1 VLGLPQEDIASAQRR
16 DGNVIERR
24 FGMKMR
30 EGFLLG
36 LTALLAAA
44 VLVLPGC
51 QPPKSEPV
59 RPVKIAEG
67 EIDPAAWGKAYP
79 VNYEL
84 WKKTSDPTPAGKSK
98 YKRGYDADKITY
110 DKLSE
115 FPYMALLFNGWG
127 FGVEYNEPRGHA
139 YMMKDQIDID
149 SSRVGAGGVCLTCKT
164 PYAVKLEKEKG
175 LEYYSRPWSEVHAMI
190 PEPHRELGVACVDCH
205 DSKDMSLR
213 ISRGFTLGKALESLK
228 VDPAKLTRQD
238 MRSLVCAQCH
248 VTYNIRKDG
257 NMKSVGV
264 YFPWQGSKWGD
275 ISVENVIRQIRSDP
289 SVGEWKQ
296 KVTGFKLGFIRHPEF
311 ELFSA
316 NSVHW
321 KAGVSCADCHM
332 PYTRVGASKVTD
344 HRVTS
349 PLKNDSKACMQCHS
363 ETDEWLKA
371 QVTAIQDRTA
381 SLMLRSGY
389 ATATAAK
396 LFEMANEAEAAGKKI
411 DKDLYAKARD
421 YYEEAFYRTSYVG
434 AENSVGFHN
443 PTEAARIL
451 GDATAFAGKAEGLL
465 RQALAMSGV
474 DVPMVVNLELDK
486 YLDGRGKKKL
496 AFQKAVEFKD
506 PFGVQ
511 EKLLTVQHTK

>member
-1 VLGLPQEDIASAQRR
+1 
-16 DGNVIERR
+16 
-24 FGMKMR
+24 MKMR
-30 EGFLLG
+30 QGFLRG
-36 LTALLAAA
+36 LFAVLAAA

-67 EIDPAAWGKAYP
+67 EIDPAVWGKAYP
-79 VNYEL
+79 VNYDL
-84 WKKTSDPTPAGKSK
+84 WKKTADPTPAGKSK
-98 YKRGYDADKITY
+98 YKRGFNPDKITY

-139 YMMKDQIDID
+139 YMIKDQIDVD
-149 SSRVGAGGVCLTCKT
+149 PSRLKAGGVCLTCKT
-164 PYAVKLEKEKG
+164 PYAPKLEKEKG
-175 LEYYSRPWSEVHAMI
+175 QEYYSRPWNEIHAMI
-190 PEPHRELGVACVDCH
+190 PGPYRELGVACVDCH
-205 DSKDMSLR
+205 DPKDMSLR

-228 VDPAKLTRQD
+228 VDTAKLTRQD

-248 VTYNIRKDG
+248 VTYNIRKDAD
-257 NMKSVGV
+257 MKSVGV
-264 YFPWQGSKWGD
+264 YFPWQGSKWGN

-296 KVTGFKLGFIRHPEF
+296 KVTGFKLAFIRHPEF
-311 ELFSA
+311 EMFSA

-332 PYTRVGASKVTD
+332 PYTRVGAVKVSD

-349 PLKNDSKACMQCHS
+349 PLKDDLKACMQCHS
-363 ETDEWLKA
+363 ETSDWLRE

-381 SLMLRSGY
+381 SLALRAGY
-389 ATATAAK
+389 ATATTAK
-396 LFEMANEAEAAGKKI
+396 LFEMANDAEAAGRKI
-411 DKDLYAKARD
+411 DKDLYAKAKD
-421 YYEEAFYRTSYVG
+421 YYEEAFYRSTYAG
-434 AENSVGFHN
+434 AENSMGFHN

-451 GDATAFAGKAEGLL
+451 GDATAFAEKAEGLL
-465 RQALAMSGV
+465 RQGLAKSGV

-486 YLDGRGKKKL
+486 YLDGRGQKKL
-496 AFQKAVEFKD
+496 DFRKAMEFKD

-511 EKLLTVQHTK
+511 EKLLTVQQTK